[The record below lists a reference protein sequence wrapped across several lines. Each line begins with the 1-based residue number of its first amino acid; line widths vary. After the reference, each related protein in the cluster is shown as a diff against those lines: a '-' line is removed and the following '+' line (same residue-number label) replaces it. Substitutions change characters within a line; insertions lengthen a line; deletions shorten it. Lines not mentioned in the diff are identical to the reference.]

1 MFLSCRI
8 LRTGVLGCVFAA
20 VFCVSDLYAVREP
33 VAKCYDV
40 QGNEVPC
47 STTTTSGIAGV
58 SYVKDVVATKESTTN
73 KVTSLTSSVTDSQ
86 YPSALSVYSYVND
99 SVATKENTTNKVNSL
114 TSSVTDSQY
123 PSALAVYSAVSE
135 RVSTSSAAD
144 QSMAGK
150 YNVTGTLSV
159 PDLPLPSEE

>member
-1 MFLSCRI
+1 MFLSCRVF
-8 LRTGVLGCVFAA
+8 RTVFFGCVFAA
-20 VFCVSDLYAVREP
+20 VFCVSDLYAVTNKGEP

-86 YPSALSVYSYVND
+86 YPSAL
-99 SVATKENTTNKVNSL
+99 
-114 TSSVTDSQY
+114 
-123 PSALAVYSAVSE
+123 AVYSAVSE

>member
-8 LRTGVLGCVFAA
+8 LRTGFLACVFAA
-20 VFCVSDLYAVREP
+20 VFCVSGAWAKPEP
-33 VAKCYDV
+33 CAGSDCA
-40 QGNEVPC
+40 
-47 STTTTSGIAGV
+47 SSSGIAGV

-73 KVTSLTSSVTDSQ
+73 KVTSLTSSAKHTQ
-86 YPSALSVYSYVND
+86 YPSALAVYSYVND
-99 SVATKENTTNKVNSL
+99 SVATKESTTNKVNSL
-114 TSSVTDSQY
+114 TSSVTDTQY

-135 RVSTSSAAD
+135 RVSTSSAAS
-144 QSMAGK
+144 QSMAGT

>member
-1 MFLSCRI
+1 MFLSCRVFRGGF
-8 LRTGVLGCVFAA
+8 LACVFAA
-20 VFCVSDLYAVREP
+20 VFCVSVAWAAEP
-33 VAKCYDV
+33 DA
-40 QGNEVPC
+40 GSSSGGTT
-47 STTTTSGIAGV
+47 STTTTNGIAGV

-73 KVTSLTSSVTDSQ
+73 KVTSLTSDVTDSQ

-114 TSSVTDSQY
+114 TSSVTDTQY

-135 RVSTSSAAD
+135 RVSTSSAAS
-144 QSMAGK
+144 QSMAGT
-150 YNVTGTLSV
+150 YDVTGTLSV

>member
-1 MFLSCRI
+1 MQKQFTKGEVEFRMFLSCRI
-8 LRTGVLGCVFAA
+8 LRAGFLACVFAA
-20 VFCVSDLYAVREP
+20 VFCVSGAWAVPEP
-33 VAKCYDV
+33 YY
-40 QGNEVPC
+40 
-47 STTTTSGIAGV
+47 TGIAGV
-58 SYVKDVVATKESTTN
+58 GYVKDVVATKESTTN

-114 TSSVTDSQY
+114 TSSVTDTQY

-135 RVSTSSAAD
+135 RVSTSSAAS
-144 QSMAGK
+144 QSMAGT

-159 PDLPLPSEE
+159 PDLPIPSEE

>member
-1 MFLSCRI
+1 MQKQFTKGEVEFRMFLSCRI

-20 VFCVSDLYAVREP
+20 VFCVSDLYAAREP

-40 QGNEVPC
+40 QGNEVSCP
-47 STTTTSGIAGV
+47 TTTTSGIAGV

-73 KVTSLTSSVTDSQ
+73 KVTSLTSS
-86 YPSALSVYSYVND
+86 
-99 SVATKENTTNKVNSL
+99 ATNT
-114 TSSVTDSQY
+114 QY

-144 QSMAGK
+144 QSMGGK